1 MNIRSFISMSFATA
15 AILVA
20 AFSPVGP
27 PLAQAATPAAMLA
40 DDRTVIPM
48 AQIKPADKGKSVTVE
63 GTVVGTQNFTSGFRL
78 YVNDGTAQVQV
89 IIWESDWDHIY
100 SSYHL
105 NVGAVVQ
112 VTGEVDVYR
121 DQIELVPEWGS
132 DVRVVKWAKRNWRK
146 YDLGALNGND
156 HNAVVWVQGT
166 IADITPAKDGSGV
179 YVLIW
184 DATGAQ
190 KVHLYNVV
198 VERIPRREQL
208 WIGQQVSVVG
218 RVKARRRV
226 GIEIVPALPHDV
238 YIGAAAKDDG
248 AGAAAGAEAE
258 K

>member
-1 MNIRSFISMSFATA
+1 MNTRSFISMSIATA
-15 AILVA
+15 AVLAA
-20 AFSPVGP
+20 AFSPVSP
-27 PLAQAATPAAMLA
+27 PARAAAPY

-48 AQIKPADKGKSVTVE
+48 ARISPEDQGKTVTVE

-100 SSYHL
+100 SSFHL

-121 DQIELVPEWGS
+121 DQIELVPVWGS
-132 DVRVVKWAKRNWRK
+132 DVRVVKWARRNWRR

-179 YVLIW
+179 YLLIY

-190 KVHLYNVV
+190 RIHLYNVV
-198 VERIPRREQL
+198 VQRIPRREQL

-218 RVKARRRV
+218 RVKARRWV

-238 YIGAAAKDDG
+238 YVG
-248 AGAAAGAEAE
+248 AGAGADSEAE